1 MVHRRLGLIIAMAAL
16 LGTPGCGRKPAEQPR
31 NAEANAPADESPAL
45 PIPLP
50 APKLDR
56 EQLIFDVM
64 RALSAAALGQD
75 DAKAQSAFKG
85 REFELRMRFGCPGL
99 PALSSRSW
107 SYDEQKHVLR
117 ARISADVAAEG
128 VPASDLLLKGY
139 EGVAGFVV
147 EKPLLLSAGCPAPQ
161 FGSVSTGEPTIAIA
175 QLFTSEDSRVQRPER
190 SYEITKAVEE
200 TARPTHGLDLVAS
213 GRLDELSDGRVIHCA
228 FADGPP
234 ACIVAAKFD
243 RIAIENP
250 ANGSVLGEW
259 SNW

>member
-1 MVHRRLGLIIAMAAL
+1 MVATIAL
-16 LGTPGCGRKPAEQPR
+16 LAAPGCGPKPPERQRNTAKSAPVEQAPVVPNPLAEPQ
-31 NAEANAPADESPAL
+31 
-45 PIPLP
+45 
-50 APKLDR
+50 LDR
-56 EQLIFDVM
+56 EQLIFDAM
-64 RALSAAALGQD
+64 RALSAAALGHNDSKEQ
-75 DAKAQSAFKG
+75 AGLKG

-99 PALSSRSW
+99 PTTASRSW
-107 SYDEQKHVLR
+107 SYDGQKHVLR

-147 EKPLLLSAGCPAPQ
+147 EQPLLLSAGCPAPQ
-161 FGSVSTGEPTIAIA
+161 FGTLSTGEPTIAVA
-175 QLFTSEDSRVQRPER
+175 QLFTAEDSRVQRPEKT
-190 SYEITKAVEE
+190 YEITKAIDES
-200 TARPTHGLDLVAS
+200 ARPTQGLDLVAS

-234 ACIVAAKFD
+234 ACLVAAKFD

-250 ANGSVLGEW
+250 VDGSVLDEW

>member
-1 MVHRRLGLIIAMAAL
+1 MVATIAL
-16 LGTPGCGRKPAEQPR
+16 LAAPGCGPKPPERQR
-31 NAEANAPADESPAL
+31 NTAINAPVEQAPAV
-45 PIPLP
+45 PNPL
-50 APKLDR
+50 AEPKLDR
-56 EQLIFDVM
+56 EQLIFDAM
-64 RALSAAALGQD
+64 RALSAAALGHNDGSQQ
-75 DAKAQSAFKG
+75 AGLKG

-99 PALSSRSW
+99 PTSPSRSW

-139 EGVAGFVV
+139 EGVAGFIV

-161 FGSVSTGEPTIAIA
+161 FGTLSTGEPTIAVA
-175 QLFTSEDSRVQRPER
+175 QLFTADDSRVQRPEK
-190 SYEITKAVEE
+190 SYEITKAIDES
-200 TARPTHGLDLVAS
+200 ARPTQGLDLVAS

-234 ACIVAAKFD
+234 ACLVAAKFD

-250 ANGSVLGEW
+250 VDGSVLDEW